1 MLKKKIS
8 ATEAPLNEQAA
19 QLEQLLSENGMLESS
34 LSTVTSRLELQEA
47 AQAKNSEDNDKLR
60 K

>member
-1 MLKKKIS
+1 MLKKKITQ
-8 ATEAPLNEQAA
+8 AEAQLNEQAA

>member
-8 ATEAPLNEQAA
+8 ATEAQLNEQAA

>member
-8 ATEAPLNEQAA
+8 ATETQLNEQAA

>member
-8 ATEAPLNEQAA
+8 QAEAQLNEQAA

-47 AQAKNSEDNDKLR
+47 AQAKNSEENDKMR

>member
-8 ATEAPLNEQAA
+8 QAEAQLNEQAA